1 VPPGVGSEY
10 GHFEVLGGGVLV
22 CLTRGVTI
30 QVLELHRG
38 PEYAN
43 QTVTRRLNSPRQNQ
57 SVNLILIC
65 HSDRFLFLCIRIE
78 MINIAAAA
86 ASEYRE
92 GTSTGEQ

>member
-1 VPPGVGSEY
+1 MQVGVPPGVGSDY

-43 QTVTRRLNSPRQNQ
+43 QTVTRRSRG
-57 SVNLILIC
+57 VC
-65 HSDRFLFLCIRIE
+65 R
-78 MINIAAAA
+78 
-86 ASEYRE
+86 
-92 GTSTGEQ
+92 